1 MHFQHAAYNTGIENF
16 HKILEEFPRVNF
28 IGHAQTW
35 WGNVDRNHVQTR
47 LYPLSKVTP
56 GGITDR
62 LLQDYPNMYGDLSA
76 GSGLNF
82 LIRDEDH
89 ARAFLERHQGKLLFG
104 TDCNDIF
111 GRGPGC
117 QGAQTLAAIRRLAPS
132 KIVERKLLYHN
143 ARRVMKL

>member
-1 MHFQHAAYNTGIENF
+1 
-16 HKILEEFPRVNF
+16 
-28 IGHAQTW
+28 
-35 WGNVDRNHVQTR
+35 
-47 LYPLSKVTP
+47 
-56 GGITDR
+56 
-62 LLQDYPNMYGDLSA
+62 MYGDLSA

-89 ARAFLERHQGKLLFG
+89 TRAFLERHQDKLLFG

-132 KIVERKLLYHN
+132 KSVERKLLYHN
-143 ARRVMKL
+143 ARRVMKV